1 MVLKGASEARA
12 AIFVQVSVLRLRE
25 TDVCL
30 PLEEVL
36 RSHLAHWW
44 SPDGEK
50 LAFLT
55 IDDSL
60 VPNMVLPQ
68 FTGDAYPRGQQYPY
82 PVVSTPPATL
92 SGRLLPQ
99 IG

>member
-1 MVLKGASEARA
+1 MVLKGSSEVRA
-12 AIFVQVSVLRLRE
+12 AIFVQVSAQRLRE

-68 FTGDAYPRGQQYPY
+68 FTGNAYPRGQQYPY
-82 PVVSTPPATL
+82 PVVSTLPAVL
-92 SGRLLPQ
+92 AERLLPQ
-99 IG
+99 IS

>member
-1 MVLKGASEARA
+1 MVLKGAGEVRA
-12 AIFVQVSVLRLRE
+12 AIFVQVSAQCLRE
-25 TDVCL
+25 SDVSL

-36 RSHLAHWW
+36 HSHLAHWW

-68 FTGDAYPRGQQYPY
+68 FTGNTYPRGQQYPY
-82 PVVSTPPATL
+82 PVVSMPPAAL
-92 SGRLLPQ
+92 AGKLLPQ
-99 IG
+99 IC

>member
-1 MVLKGASEARA
+1 MVLKGAGEVRA
-12 AIFVQVSVLRLRE
+12 AIFVQVSAQRLRE

-55 IDDSL
+55 IDNSL

-82 PVVSTPPATL
+82 PVVSRTPAML
-92 SGRLLPQ
+92 AGKLLLQ
-99 IG
+99 IS